1 MSLVATLAALPLAAT
16 LAFGGVGA
24 AVGGSTDALL
34 VLGSSAPAVAK
45 VGLDTATH
53 AGRIVPMHTKKQCDR
68 EMNAGAKVC
77 SRLRP
82 AQAAAICHAA
92 NMVRYAGCLAG
103 ASG

>member
-1 MSLVATLAALPLAAT
+1 MALVATLAALPLAAT
-16 LAFGGVGA
+16 LTFGGVGA
-24 AVGGSTDALL
+24 AVGDSTDALL

-45 VGLDTATH
+45 VGLDKATH